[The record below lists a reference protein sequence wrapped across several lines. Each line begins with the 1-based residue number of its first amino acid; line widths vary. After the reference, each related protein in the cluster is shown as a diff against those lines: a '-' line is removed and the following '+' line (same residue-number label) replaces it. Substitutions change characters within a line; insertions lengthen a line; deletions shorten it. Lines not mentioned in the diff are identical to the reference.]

1 MTDIPKELAEKLK
14 HMSEDDIKTFIALV
28 QTRKK
33 QDEIHELEYEFMKQ
47 QSSLREI
54 PFKSSTPEGEM
65 VANLDDGNYVDMNT
79 RLSDTE
85 ISAALR
91 FDVLQK
97 MGIMPK
103 DIPLTNIYKRLKIS
117 QKGQGRAEKVSIVTG
132 AKAKREG
139 PTNIM
144 ETLFKKRNVIEDAGK
159 PGTE

>member
-1 MTDIPKELAEKLK
+1 MTEIPVELVEKLK
-14 HMSEDDIKTFIALV
+14 NMSEDDIKAFITLL

-33 QDEIHELEYEFMKQ
+33 QNEIQELQYEFLKE
-47 QSSLREI
+47 QSALREI

-132 AKAKREG
+132 AKAKRDSGGNLLES
-139 PTNIM
+139 
-144 ETLFKKRNVIEDAGK
+144 LFKKRNVVEEIGK
-159 PGTE
+159 PGIE